1 MTRRLVEQ
9 HGGRVWVASRPG
21 KGCNFSFMLA
31 LDSSSADEGS
41 GRKPRVLVVDN
52 EFTSRE
58 LLVSYLEPHG
68 YRTVTAA
75 SVDEASLKA
84 RDFRPDAITLDVI
97 MPGKT
102 GWGVIGGVRQ
112 MPQKAT
118 TTILVIIDL
127 RSGPP

>member
-1 MTRRLVEQ
+1 M
-9 HGGRVWVASRPG
+9 
-21 KGCNFSFMLA
+21 
-31 LDSSSADEGS
+31 
-41 GRKPRVLVVDN
+41 LVVDN

-75 SVDEASLKA
+75 SVDEAILKA

-102 GWGVIGGVRQ
+102 GWDGLRELRKMPETATTPIFVISVLDQGPAALSSGASEYFTKPVRGEILLAALEKHVSIRQ
-112 MPQKAT
+112 M
-118 TTILVIIDL
+118 
-127 RSGPP
+127 

>member
-75 SVDEASLKA
+75 SVDEAILKA
-84 RDFRPDAITLDVI
+84 RDLRPDAITLDVI

-102 GWGVIGGVRQ
+102 GWDGLRELPQ
-112 MPQKAT
+112 MSQAAT
-118 TTILVIIDL
+118 TPIFLKSVP
-127 RSGPP
+127 GQ